1 MNITQGKINC
11 AQKVVIYGP
20 EGIGKTTFAAS
31 FPKPLFID
39 TEGSTKKYDVKRFD
53 KPTSWQMLKEQVQF
67 VINNPSLCKTLV
79 IDTIDWAE
87 ALCIKQICDNA
98 NKKGIEDFGYGNGY
112 IYEKEEFSRF
122 LMLLDEA
129 IAVNVNVVLTAHA
142 QLRKFEQPDEMGAY
156 DRWELKLGKKT
167 GSQISPLVK
176 EWADMVLF
184 ANYKTYAVATD
195 DKGKKFKAQGGKRVM
210 YTTHHPCWDAKNRDG
225 LPDEVPFSFES
236 IARLFIDFGIYKP
249 QEAKTVE
256 HKDFIEIVDDEPEQ
270 PPATT
275 PEVDVP
281 DSGSATGTVPEI
293 SSDIPKRLLDLM
305 TAAGITEKEVRQV
318 VFERGFYPLET
329 PIPNYGDDFIDG
341 WLIPFWDKVKEYVF
355 TKLR

>member
-1 MNITQGKINC
+1 MNITQGKIKC

-112 IYEKEEFSRF
+112 VYEKEEFSRF
-122 LMLLDEA
+122 LMLLEEV

-167 GSQISPLVK
+167 SSQISPLVK
-176 EWADMVLF
+176 EWADMVFF

-236 IARLFIDFGIYKP
+236 IARLFIDFGIYKT

-256 HKDFIEIVDDEPEQ
+256 HKDFLEIVDDEPQQAPE
-270 PPATT
+270 T

-281 DSGSATGTVPEI
+281 DAGSTTGTVPEI

-305 TAAGITEKEVRQV
+305 TAAGITEQEVRQV
-318 VFERGFYPLET
+318 VFERGFYPVST
-329 PIPNYGDDFIDG
+329 PVSTYTDDFIDG
-341 WLIPFWDKVKEYVF
+341 YVINHWSELKNYVY